1 MSFTPSKYPEKKS
14 AKKVKRWYVLYV
26 KSKRETIIQD
36 CINELDFD
44 ITAYCPTHVVVKQWK
59 DRKKKVTEPILPKIV
74 FIKTQENLRDKVFII
89 PGTVR
94 YLFEQQK
101 PAIVREVEIEQLKT
115 ITNNSR
121 VIGHE
126 VTSLVKGSEI
136 DLTPYGLKDLKGIV
150 DKVSNSVCWVTLK
163 TLGCSLKLTIKK

>member
-1 MSFTPSKYPEKKS
+1 M
-14 AKKVKRWYVLYV
+14 
-26 KSKRETIIQD
+26 
-36 CINELDFD
+36 
-44 ITAYCPTHVVVKQWK
+44 
-59 DRKKKVTEPILPKIV
+59 
-74 FIKTQENLRDKVFII
+74 
-89 PGTVR
+89 R